1 MMKRKQTKTLV
12 LAGLFL
18 AIGMLLPFL
27 TGQIKEIGDTL
38 LPMHIPVML
47 CGFLCG
53 WGYGGVVGLTL
64 PFLRSLLFSMP
75 PFYPNAIWMA
85 TELATYG
92 LITGILHARLKN
104 KGIGFLYLT
113 LICSMLA
120 GRVTWGVS
128 KALLLGLGGKAFG
141 IVAFVTGGFLDAI
154 PGIVLQLILIPPIV
168 RIAQRYSKN
177 M

>member
-1 MMKRKQTKTLV
+1 MGKNKIKKMIY
-12 LAGLFL
+12 AALFL
-18 AIGMLLPFL
+18 AIGILLPFL
-27 TGQIKEIGDTL
+27 TAQIKEIGDSL

-53 WGYGGVVGLTL
+53 WGYGGVVGLML

-128 KALLLGLGGKAFG
+128 KALLLGLDGKAFG
-141 IVAFVTGGFLDAI
+141 IGALVTGGFLDAI

-168 RIAQRYSKN
+168 RIAQSYSKN